1 MNYPG
6 KELVKKTLHRRNKK
20 KIKVANK
27 NQNILSILK
36 KK

>member
-6 KELVKKTLHRRNKK
+6 KELAKKFCTEEIKK
-20 KIKVANK
+20 KLKAANK